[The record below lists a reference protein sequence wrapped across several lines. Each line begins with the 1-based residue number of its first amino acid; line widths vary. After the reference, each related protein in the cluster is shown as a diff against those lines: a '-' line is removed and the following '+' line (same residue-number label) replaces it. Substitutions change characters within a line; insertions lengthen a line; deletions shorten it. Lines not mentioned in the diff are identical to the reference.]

1 MFGINTNSMA
11 AKKKVD
17 SKVSSKFLEEMKS
30 MLLEQKATL
39 ENELSQF
46 ASTNK
51 NNADDYQANFPEFGD
66 KEDENSAEVATY
78 GDNVSLE
85 HSLEKSLRDVRKAI
99 ARVESGSYGICK
111 YCEES
116 INPDRLRARPSSGSC
131 MACKTRLK
139 GG

>member
-1 MFGINTNSMA
+1 MA
-11 AKKKVD
+11 AKKNVD
-17 SKVSSKFLEEMKS
+17 SKFLAEMKD
-30 MLLEQKATL
+30 MLLEQKANL

-51 NNADDYQANFPEFGD
+51 NNEDDYQANFPEYGD

-78 GDNVSLE
+78 GDNLSLE
-85 HSLEKSLRDVRKAI
+85 HSLEKSLRDVKKAL
-99 ARVESGSYGICK
+99 ARIDDGAYGICK
-111 YCEES
+111 YCEEP

-131 MACKTRLK
+131 MSCKTRLK